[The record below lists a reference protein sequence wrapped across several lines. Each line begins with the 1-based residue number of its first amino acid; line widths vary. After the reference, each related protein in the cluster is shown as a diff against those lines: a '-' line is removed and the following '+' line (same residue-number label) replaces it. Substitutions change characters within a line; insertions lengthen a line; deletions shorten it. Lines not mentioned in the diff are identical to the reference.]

1 MVMKTN
7 AGENK
12 DINLIFFS
20 YTSSYKVIVEY
31 VVLQNHNNRTVYKW
45 NEYRYTFY
53 F

>member
-1 MVMKTN
+1 MRVKKKTY
-7 AGENK
+7 
-12 DINLIFFS
+12 ILFLFS

-31 VVLQNHNNRTVYKW
+31 VVLKNHNNRTVYKW